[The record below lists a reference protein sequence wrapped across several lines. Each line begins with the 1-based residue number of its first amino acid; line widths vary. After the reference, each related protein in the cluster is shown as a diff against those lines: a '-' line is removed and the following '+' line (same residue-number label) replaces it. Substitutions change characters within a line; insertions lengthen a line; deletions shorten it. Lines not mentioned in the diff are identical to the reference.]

1 MSDRLSIPL
10 VLHAPDATRLIYAFP
25 AWYRALMGVI
35 LLVLIAGLIQ
45 EGARPGWPMWT
56 LVAVVAL
63 GVLYREQWT
72 FDSGQGRVVHKVG
85 LPIASRTLVID
96 VAHIERFLIAPH
108 VEGTIPGT
116 EDERNE
122 NAAAMRGGRG
132 DDAGT
137 RRARHKKHYL
147 GLIMACQDG
156 ENYLVDRVPA
166 RNAAGLR
173 ATAARLAEFC
183 DKPLVES
190 EL

>member
-10 VLHAPDATRLIYAFP
+10 VLRAPDATRLVYAFP

-35 LLVLIAGLIQ
+35 LLVLIAGLMQ
-45 EGARPGWPMWT
+45 EGARPGWPMWA

-63 GVLYREQWT
+63 GVLYRERWT
-72 FDSGQGRVVHKVG
+72 FDTGQRRVVHKVG

-96 VAHIERFLIAPH
+96 FALIERFLIAPH

-132 DDAGT
+132 DDSGV

-156 ENYLVDRVPA
+156 ANYLVDRVPA
-166 RNAAGLR
+166 RNVAGLR

-190 EL
+190 EI